1 MLEWMTHHIAWV
13 AAVAVVV
20 LLGIKLVIYRI
31 VKRLMSK
38 TDSAGQ
44 GQI

>member
-1 MLEWMTHHIAWV
+1 MLEWMIHHIAWV
-13 AAVAVVV
+13 AAAGVVV
-20 LLGIKLVIYRI
+20 LIGIKLVVYRI

-44 GQI
+44 S